1 MYVNALKVLKKLSYS
16 TWSRSGKFLQLLHSS
31 IFQYSLKFCFLQH
44 FNTLEKVNFSWDNR
58 ICKLAYDICLKDGSH
73 WPWQSYM
80 VIIPQE
86 KHTQWSSGEF
96 PLLAKS
102 QDMAKPP
109 YNQGNAV
116 TRGSKPDTQ
125 TLRQDGPLVTIS
137 MLTRA
142 SVLWVFE

>member
-1 MYVNALKVLKKLSYS
+1 
-16 TWSRSGKFLQLLHSS
+16 
-31 IFQYSLKFCFLQH
+31 
-44 FNTLEKVNFSWDNR
+44 
-58 ICKLAYDICLKDGSH
+58 
-73 WPWQSYM
+73 M

-109 YNQGNAV
+109 YNRGNAV
-116 TRGSKPDTQ
+116 TKGSKPDTQ